1 MEKKARL
8 VVTCE
13 VYYLWQR
20 ERERER
26 ESESERERE
35 RETETERMNQ
45 GGLDSLISRNQGFR
59 ICV

>member
-20 ERERER
+20 ERERARAR

-45 GGLDSLISRNQGFR
+45 GGYL
-59 ICV
+59 V